1 MHHIKPSVQ
10 KHSGKEV
17 QGKGFSPN
25 EMKKACVNKNQ
36 MLKMKMPIDRKRK
49 SCHEG
54 NIEAIKAHCAQMKS
68 QEKPKVA
75 QPVAKGKKK

>member
-1 MHHIKPSVQ
+1 MHHIKPSVL
-10 KHSGKEV
+10 KPSGKEV
-17 QGKGFSPN
+17 EGKGFSPN

-54 NIEAIKAHCAQMKS
+54 NVEAIKAHCAQMKN
-68 QEKPKVA
+68 QEKPKA
-75 QPVAKGKKK
+75 AKPEVVVKKK